1 MQNLAT
7 QNEIA
12 VLTGAMY
19 DHFRLIRRRI
29 TIYKE
34 PLKTVSNNDIMF
46 PGYGTNTYN
55 SHINTPV
62 IGVFSGIKVGPER
75 LGSQKISELHLDYP
89 VDNTYIKIEKDA
101 NDFLNF
107 GKTEKIE
114 IDGLFFDVVSDE
126 KIKNY
131 LGLIYYV
138 RDIKK
143 IN

>member
-1 MQNLAT
+1 
-7 QNEIA
+7 
-12 VLTGAMY
+12 
-19 DHFRLIRRRI
+19 
-29 TIYKE
+29 
-34 PLKTVSNNDIMF
+34 
-46 PGYGTNTYN
+46 
-55 SHINTPV
+55 
-62 IGVFSGIKVGPER
+62 VGPER